1 MAARQAGVRYS
12 RPLAARRQGSTL
24 RLAMIFTTKA
34 EYGVRLL
41 VDLGQAEGRSPV
53 ALKAIAEREQL
64 PLAYLER
71 IVALLRKADL
81 VESTRGAKGGYR
93 LSRDPEEIRMDVVVA
108 ALDGPIAPMSCF
120 IDDSA
125 TEAQRVV
132 CSHHADDDGEIGGL
146 CGTKL
151 LWTRVHGGV
160 VRALKQT
167 TLADLIAFERG
178 GAAELTV
185 ARREAV
191 GGELPVVQTV

>member
-1 MAARQAGVRYS
+1 
-12 RPLAARRQGSTL
+12 
-24 RLAMIFTTKA
+24 MIFTTKA

-41 VDLGQAEGRSPV
+41 VDLGQAGGGDPV
-53 ALKAIAEREQL
+53 ALKAIAERENL

-71 IVALLRKADL
+71 IVALLRKAGF
-81 VESTRGAKGGYR
+81 VESTRGARGGYLLTR
-93 LSRDPEEIRMDVVVA
+93 RPEDIRMDEVIA

-125 TEAQRVV
+125 TEAHKVV
-132 CSHHADDDGEIGGL
+132 CSHHVDDETGP

-160 VRALKQT
+160 VRALQQT

-178 GAAELTV
+178 GVV
-185 ARREAV
+185 ALGAGRRPAGDV
-191 GGELPVVQTV
+191 LPVITA

>member
-1 MAARQAGVRYS
+1 
-12 RPLAARRQGSTL
+12 
-24 RLAMIFTTKA
+24 MIFTTKA

-41 VDLGQAEGRSPV
+41 VDLGQAEGGDPV
-53 ALKAIAEREQL
+53 ALKAIAERETL

-71 IVALLRKADL
+71 IVALLRKAGF
-81 VESTRGAKGGYR
+81 VESTRGARGGY
-93 LSRDPEEIRMDVVVA
+93 LLTRDPSEIRMDEVIA

-125 TEAQRVV
+125 TEVHKVV
-132 CSHHADDDGEIGGL
+132 CSHDATEDHGP

-160 VRALKQT
+160 VRALQQT

-178 GAAELTV
+178 GVVALG
-185 ARREAV
+185 ARRPA
-191 GGELPVVQTV
+191 GDELPVVTA

>member
-1 MAARQAGVRYS
+1 
-12 RPLAARRQGSTL
+12 
-24 RLAMIFTTKA
+24 MIFTTKA

-41 VDLGQAEGRSPV
+41 VDLGQAEGGDPV
-53 ALKAIAEREQL
+53 ALKAIAERERL

-71 IVALLRKADL
+71 IVALLRKAGF
-81 VESTRGAKGGYR
+81 VESTRGARGGY
-93 LSRDPEEIRMDVVVA
+93 LLTRDPGEIRMDEVIE

-125 TEAQRVV
+125 TDAHKVV
-132 CSHHADDDGEIGGL
+132 CSHHAEVDDSGP

-160 VRALKQT
+160 VRALQQT

-178 GAAELTV
+178 GVGALG
-185 ARREAV
+185 ARRPL
-191 GGELPVVQTV
+191 GDELPVVTA

>member
-1 MAARQAGVRYS
+1 MRAVV
-12 RPLAARRQGSTL
+12 LARRRGVGSTL
-24 RLAMIFTTKA
+24 KPSMIFTTKA
-34 EYGVRLL
+34 EYGIRLL
-41 VDLGQAEGRSPV
+41 VDLGQSGGEAPV

-71 IVALLRKADL
+71 IVALLRKAGL
-81 VESTRGAKGGYR
+81 VESTRGAKGGYLLTR
-93 LSRDPEEIRMDVVVA
+93 APEAIHMDEVVA

-120 IDDSA
+120 IDDSS

-178 GAAELTV
+178 GAAELTA

-191 GGELPVVQTV
+191 GELSIVQIG

>member
-1 MAARQAGVRYS
+1 
-12 RPLAARRQGSTL
+12 
-24 RLAMIFTTKA
+24 MIFTTKA

-41 VDLGQAEGRSPV
+41 VDLGQAEGGDPV
-53 ALKAIAEREQL
+53 ALKAIAERERL

-71 IVALLRKADL
+71 IVALLRKAGF
-81 VESTRGAKGGYR
+81 VESTRGARGGYLLTR
-93 LSRDPEEIRMDVVVA
+93 EPSEIRMDEVIA

-125 TEAQRVV
+125 TDAHKVV
-132 CSHHADDDGEIGGL
+132 CSHHEVDDSGP

-160 VRALKQT
+160 VRALQQT

-178 GAAELTV
+178 GVGALES
-185 ARREAV
+185 RRPT
-191 GGELPVVQTV
+191 GDELPVVTA

>member
-1 MAARQAGVRYS
+1 
-12 RPLAARRQGSTL
+12 
-24 RLAMIFTTKA
+24 MIFTTKA

-41 VDLGQAEGRSPV
+41 VDLGQAGGGDPV
-53 ALKAIAEREQL
+53 ALKAIAERENL

-71 IVALLRKADL
+71 IVALLRKAGF
-81 VESTRGAKGGYR
+81 VESTRGARGGYLLTR
-93 LSRDPEEIRMDVVVA
+93 QPEDIRMDEVIA

-125 TEAQRVV
+125 TEAHKVV
-132 CSHHADDDGEIGGL
+132 CSHHVDDDTGP

-160 VRALKQT
+160 VRALQQT

-178 GAAELTV
+178 GVV
-185 ARREAV
+185 ALGAGRRPAGDV
-191 GGELPVVQTV
+191 LPVVTA